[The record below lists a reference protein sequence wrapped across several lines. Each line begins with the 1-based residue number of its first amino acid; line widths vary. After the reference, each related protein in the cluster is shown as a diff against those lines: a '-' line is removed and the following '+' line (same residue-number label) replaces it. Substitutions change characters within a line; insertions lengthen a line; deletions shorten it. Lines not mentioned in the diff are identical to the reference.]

1 MYIGFSLFVLGQ
13 VIGITI
19 LKMDRFRNETILNL
33 SFVMVI
39 IGLILIWISN
49 LTVGLITTLLYLG
62 SIFIIRIF
70 RKSNI
75 MKLEL
80 NDSINRIKK
89 MSLI

>member
-62 SIFIIRIF
+62 SNFIIRIF

>member
-19 LKMDRFRNETILNL
+19 LKLDRFRNETILNL

-62 SIFIIRIF
+62 SNFIIRIF

>member
-13 VIGITI
+13 VIVITI

-62 SIFIIRIF
+62 SNFIIRIF

>member
-39 IGLILIWISN
+39 IGL
-49 LTVGLITTLLYLG
+49 Y
-62 SIFIIRIF
+62 
-70 RKSNI
+70 
-75 MKLEL
+75 
-80 NDSINRIKK
+80 
-89 MSLI
+89 